1 MGNVGGRGY
10 YRTFYSAKA
19 ATALRDEAWP
29 LLTNVERRTLFLT
42 LVDELR
48 NAKAQLPL
56 SLVLSFIPRMLA
68 NGDRYSVESATDFAG
83 SFDNIVSDALHG
95 KYEAWL
101 RATFGAG
108 AAKVGLLPRANDDLD
123 AESVRKSLVDAVG
136 WLGQDPDFNKQAV
149 EQTASWRD
157 LPAAMRGSIIKIAA
171 NASPDFHAKL
181 LRDVKSERDRAR
193 RQEMY
198 TALGAVRDAK
208 RYEAALELTL
218 DPAIDFR
225 EAQRLFNAAS
235 NNAML
240 AVSER
245 FARAHKD
252 ALMARLPKESVT
264 GGIGGLYIRLLT
276 ATCDAG
282 KRAEVEKY
290 LRENFESLPGG
301 KREIAQGLEAMDH
314 CIAERAQL
322 MPSLRGWLS
331 GVKIPKPAK
340 P

>member
-1 MGNVGGRGY
+1 MRG
-10 YRTFYSAKA
+10 TNDNTSDSGSC
-19 ATALRDEAWP
+19 AL
-29 LLTNVERRTLFLT
+29 V
-42 LVDELR
+42 LR
-48 NAKAQLPL
+48 SSSTSVRNKAQLPL
-56 SLVLSFIPRMLA
+56 SLVLSFVPRMLA
-68 NGDRYSVESATDFAG
+68 NGDRYSVDSATEFAG
-83 SFDNIVSDALHG
+83 SFDDIVPDELHP
-95 KYEAWL
+95 KYQAWL

-123 AESVRKSLVDAVG
+123 AESVRKSLVYTVG
-136 WLGQDPDFNKQAV
+136 WLGQDPDFIKQAV
-149 EQTASWRD
+149 EQSANWRD
-157 LPAAMRGSIIKIAA
+157 LPSATRGYIIKIAA
-171 NASPDFHAKL
+171 NANPDFHAKL
-181 LRDVKSERDRAR
+181 LHDVKGERDRAR

-225 EAQRLFNAAS
+225 EGQRLFNSAS
-235 NNAML
+235 NNEMF

-264 GGIGGLYIRLLT
+264 GGIGGLYIGLLT
-276 ATCDAG
+276 ATCDAT
-282 KRAEVEKY
+282 KRADVEKY

-301 KREIAQGLEAMDH
+301 KREIAQGLEEMDQ
-314 CIAERAQL
+314 CIAVRAQL
-322 MPSLRGWLS
+322 TPALRGWLS